1 MKPPVFEYFAPKSLD
16 ETLTLA
22 ERYASTHKLLA
33 GGQSL
38 VPAMNMRLIRPEQ
51 LIDLNG
57 VPDLAGI
64 SETDDYVAVGAMTR
78 HRELEFSDTVRRK
91 LPLLAEALP
100 LIGHVQIRNRGT
112 VGGSICHADPAA
124 EIATVWTALGGDA
137 VVVGVRGER
146 TVPVEELL
154 VSVFT
159 TSLEPGE
166 ILTSVRFRKPAA
178 PSGAAFSEVARRH
191 GDYSLASAAVS
202 VSVKEGRIADP
213 RIALGS
219 VAAQPVRATD
229 AERLLVGAE
238 PTDEVFTAAAA
249 AVAGQLDPWSDV
261 HASEDYRR
269 HVASVLTRRC
279 LALAVSRVDGWV

>member
-1 MKPPVFEYFAPKSLD
+1 VKPPVFEYFAPKTLD
-16 ETLTLA
+16 EALTLT

-38 VPAMNMRLIRPEQ
+38 VPAMNMRLVRPEQ

-57 VPDLAGI
+57 VPDLDGI
-64 SETDDYVAVGAMTR
+64 ADTDDYVVVGAMTR
-78 HRELEFSDTVRRK
+78 HRVLEFSKTVRRK

-137 VVVGVRGER
+137 VVIGALGER
-146 TVPVEELL
+146 VVPVEELL

-166 ILTSVRFRKPAA
+166 ILKSVRFRKPAG
-178 PSGAAFSEVARRH
+178 PSGAAFAEVSRRH
-191 GDYSLASAAVS
+191 GDYALASAAVS
-202 VSVKEGRIADP
+202 LSLEDGRIVEP

-219 VAAQPVRATD
+219 VADRPVRATD

-238 PTDEVFTAAAA
+238 PGDDVFAAAAA
-249 AVAGQLDPWSDV
+249 AVQGQLDPWSDV
-261 HASEDYRR
+261 HASVDYRR
-269 HVASVLTRRC
+269 HVAAVLTRRC
-279 LALAVSRVDGWV
+279 LALAVSRADGHS

>member
-1 MKPPVFEYFAPKSLD
+1 VKPPVFKYFAPKSLD

-38 VPAMNMRLIRPEQ
+38 VPAMNMRLVRPEQ

-64 SETDDYVAVGAMTR
+64 SDTDDHIVVGAMTR
-78 HRELEFSDTVRRK
+78 HRVLEFSDTVRQE

-137 VVVGVRGER
+137 VVVGASGER
-146 TVPVEELL
+146 VVPVEELL

-166 ILTSVRFRKPAA
+166 ILKSVRFRKPAGR
-178 PSGAAFSEVARRH
+178 SGAAFAEVARRH
-191 GDYSLASAAVS
+191 GDYALVSAAVS
-202 VSVKEGRIADP
+202 VSVEDGRIVDP

-219 VAAQPVRATD
+219 VADRPIRATD
-229 AERLLVGAE
+229 AERLLAGAE
-238 PTDEVFTAAAA
+238 PGDEVFAAA
-249 AVAGQLDPWSDV
+249 AVAVQGQLDPWSDV
-261 HASEDYRR
+261 HASVDYRR
-269 HVASVLTRRC
+269 HVAAVLTRRC
-279 LALAVSRVDGWV
+279 LALAVSRVDGCG